1 MLNLHNK
8 WIKDGGKSDQP
19 IHHITHRSGFGGNV
33 EPTKGRRE
41 SVRGQPEK
49 PGATRE
55 NGRPFF
61 HAKLDA
67 GQERSGRKDP
77 FRKQGALLSIGTRR
91 AGSLCFGPARTA
103 TRGGLGHMQHVD
115 KPQSDLNTVQ
125 RAS

>member
-67 GQERSGRKDP
+67 GQERSRRKEP
-77 FRKQGALLSIGTRR
+77 FMEGASH
-91 AGSLCFGPARTA
+91 AE
-103 TRGGLGHMQHVD
+103 TRGAALNRYAASGLTLFRPSLHGD
-115 KPQSDLNTVQ
+115 P
-125 RAS
+125 R